1 MRRFMVPLCMAAILV
16 GPGRA
21 GAQPSPQS
29 ASQPYAQP
37 YLQPYPQAQPAAPG
51 ASAWPREAA
60 EPLTLDT
67 ALALAAAGN
76 FSLSAAA
83 RELDATEGAIR
94 QARTLRNPEVALA
107 MEDTRR
113 ETRATTAQLNLPI
126 ELGGK
131 RAARISAA
139 ELGRDVAQAQWRS
152 TQADLR
158 ATVIAA
164 FFGVAVAQERVRLAA
179 ASVDIARKGTDAAA
193 RRVAAGKVSPL
204 EETRAAVEQANA
216 ELELADATA
225 ELQSARQAL
234 AALWG
239 NASPQFTEVRGDLDA
254 LPSRPAPE
262 QLLAALEDSPLL
274 QSSRLEVGRR
284 QALVDIERSRR
295 YPDITV
301 SVGTKRDNEANRTM
315 PVLGVAIP
323 LPLFDRN
330 QGNLYES
337 IRRADKAAD
346 EFLANR
352 IRLTNELQQAS
363 NQLTVSRSSA
373 QTLKT
378 TVLPAAE
385 RAYEAATRGFEA
397 GKFDFLNVLDAQRTL
412 FQARIRYLGVLARA
426 YQAATTI
433 DRIVGR

>member
-1 MRRFMVPLCMAAILV
+1 MRRFIAPLCMAAILY

-21 GAQPSPQS
+21 GAQPGPQPGPEPD
-29 ASQPYAQP
+29 SQSQ
-37 YLQPYPQAQPAAPG
+37 LAAPVP
-51 ASAWPREAA
+51 SAWPREAA

-83 RELDATEGAIR
+83 REIDATEGAIR
-94 QARTLRNPEVALA
+94 QARAIPNPDVALA

-113 ETRATTAQLNLPI
+113 ETRATTAQVNLPI

-139 ELGRDVAQAQWRS
+139 ERSRDVAQAQWRS

-164 FFGVAVAQERVRLAA
+164 FFGVAVAQERIRLAA
-179 ASVDIARKGTDAAA
+179 ASVDVARKGADAAA

-204 EETRAAVEQANA
+204 EETRAAVELANA
-216 ELELADATA
+216 ELELADAGA
-225 ELQSARQAL
+225 ELQSSRQAL
-234 AALWG
+234 AALWS
-239 NASPQFTEVRGDLDA
+239 NAAPQFTEVRGDLDV
-254 LPSRPAPE
+254 LPSRPAPD

-274 QSSRLEVGRR
+274 LASRLEVGRR
-284 QALVDIERSRR
+284 QALVDVERSRR

-352 IRLTNELQQAS
+352 MRLTNELQQAS
-363 NQLTVSRSSA
+363 NQLAVSRSSA
-373 QTLKT
+373 QALKA